1 MTIELAPI
9 RGVANHYGTRTTK
22 NKYGGQESTKMG
34 AVKSAEWHFTYDDLP
49 AALNSNLP
57 QVIPANASIVSA
69 VLYVDEAF
77 TSTSTTTDLTVG
89 LEEKDGT
96 DIDVNGLIEA
106 DEATQTAI
114 GTAGNIVTGAGALI
128 GKTIGTEAGQ
138 LIVAPSVDD
147 LLTGKARVVVEYV
160 YDK

>member
-34 AVKSAEWHFTYDDLP
+34 VVKSAEWHFTYDDLP

-69 VLYVDEAF
+69 TLYVDEAF

-89 LEEKDGT
+89 LEQKDGT
-96 DIDVNGLIEA
+96 DIDIDGLLTA
-106 DEATQTAI
+106 ANASQTTI
-114 GTAGNIVTGAGALI
+114 GTAGNVIAGTGALVGVSVGANP
-128 GKTIGTEAGQ
+128 GQ
-138 LIVAPSVDD
+138 LIVDKSADD
-147 LLTGKARVVVEYV
+147 LLTGKARCVVEFA

>member
-1 MTIELAPI
+1 MTIAI
-9 RGVANHYGTRTTK
+9 ASKRGVAVNYGVRTAK
-22 NKYGGQESTKMG
+22 NKYGGQENSVG
-34 AVKSAEWHFTYDDLP
+34 AVKSAEWHFKYNDLP

-57 QVIPANASIVSA
+57 MVIPALASIVSA
-69 VLYVDEAF
+69 KLIIDKAF

-89 LEEKDGT
+89 LEQKDGT
-96 DIDVNGLIEA
+96 DIDINGLVEA

-128 GKTIGTEAGQ
+128 GKSIGANPGQ
-138 LIVAPSVDD
+138 VIVLGSASD
-147 LLTGKARVVVEYV
+147 LLTGEARLIVEYA